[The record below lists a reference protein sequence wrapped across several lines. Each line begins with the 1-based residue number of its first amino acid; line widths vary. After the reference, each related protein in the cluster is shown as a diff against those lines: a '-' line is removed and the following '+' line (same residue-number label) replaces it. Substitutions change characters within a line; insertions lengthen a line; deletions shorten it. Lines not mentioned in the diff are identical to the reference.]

1 MSDGGEMSRIAGV
14 EDIVRADRPIPRK
27 GRYGDRYRDR
37 YRGGG
42 GGGGRRRREIGRGEE
57 GIGRVG
63 GNLNGMGTGTLRL
76 RSN

>member
-14 EDIVRADRPIPRK
+14 EDIVRADRPIPMK

-42 GGGGRRRREIGRGEE
+42 GGGGRTMSRCRQRRGGDWKGSRETERD
-57 GIGRVG
+57 
-63 GNLNGMGTGTLRL
+63 GNWHIKVT
-76 RSN
+76 